1 VIMVSISRRH
11 FICASAA
18 LAAMA
23 TVPAAAATGV
33 KTLANGKT
41 EIDLASNSA
50 LSSVGGVVEL
60 TIKKYGKVAV
70 VRTSNSANGFSVL
83 NLSCPHAG
91 VIVKQST
98 SGWVCSAPRGHGSEF
113 ALNGALKVGPASSAL
128 KSIAFTATKKA
139 VTIA

>member
-1 VIMVSISRRH
+1 MVSLSRRN
-11 FICASAA
+11 FICATAA
-18 LAAMA
+18 LATLAA
-23 TVPAAAATGV
+23 VPSVAASGV

-41 EIDLASNSA
+41 EIDLASNTA
-50 LSSVGGVVEL
+50 LASVGGVIEL

-70 VRTSNSANGFSVL
+70 VRTSKSANGFSVL

-98 SGWVCSAPRGHGSEF
+98 SGWICSAPRGHGSEF

-128 KSIAFTATKKA
+128 KAITFTATKKA

>member
-1 VIMVSISRRH
+1 MPSLSRRN

-18 LAAMA
+18 VAALA
-23 TVPAAAATGV
+23 TVPAVAATGI

-41 EIDLASNSA
+41 EIDLASNTA
-50 LSSVGGVVEL
+50 LASVGGVVEL

-70 VRTSNSANGFSVL
+70 VRTSKSANGFSVL

-91 VIVKQST
+91 VTVNQNNG
-98 SGWVCSAPRGHGSEF
+98 GWFCQGHGSEF
-113 ALNGALKVGPASSAL
+113 ALNGALKVGPARTGLQAI
-128 KSIAFTATKKA
+128 KFTVTKKA

>member
-1 VIMVSISRRH
+1 MVSLSRRN

-18 LAAMA
+18 LAALA

-41 EIDLASNSA
+41 EIDLASNTA
-50 LSSVGGVVEL
+50 LASVGGVVEL
-60 TIKKYGKVAV
+60 TIKKYGKVAL
-70 VRTSNSANGFSVL
+70 VRTSKSTNGFSVL

-98 SGWVCSAPRGHGSEF
+98 SGWICSAPRGHGSEF

-128 KSIAFTATKKA
+128 KSITFTATKKA